1 MSLYDK
7 LLLPRI
13 IDFTMRQKHLA
24 RYRAEVVRGARGRV
38 LEIGVGSG
46 LNLRYYSAD
55 VECVIG
61 LDPSPKLLDLARK
74 RAITAAVPVD
84 LIRSSATAIPFA
96 DASVDTVV
104 MTWTLCSIPDPGEAL
119 AEMRRVLKADGR
131 LLFIEHGLASEPSV
145 ERWQN
150 RLTPF
155 WRRIG
160 GGCHLNRKMDAL
172 MDAAGFD
179 LPQLQTE
186 YAPGPRPMSFMYRGC
201 ACVRHSPAAA
211 GYEASAA

>member
-13 IDFTMRQKHLA
+13 IDFTMRQKHLV
-24 RYRAEVVRGARGRV
+24 RYRTEVVRSARGGV

-46 LNLRYYSAD
+46 LNLQYYGAE
-55 VECVIG
+55 VESVIG
-61 LDPSPKLLDLARK
+61 LDPSLKLLDIARE
-74 RAITAAVPVD
+74 RARTAAVPVE
-84 LIRSSATAIPFA
+84 LIRGSATAIPLA
-96 DASVDTVV
+96 DGSVDAVV
-104 MTWTLCSIPDPGEAL
+104 MTWTMCSIPDPGAAL

-131 LLFIEHGLASEPSV
+131 LLFIEHGLAPEPSV
-145 ERWQN
+145 ERWQH

-160 GGCHLNRKMDAL
+160 GGCHLNRKIDAL
-172 MDAAGFD
+172 MHAAGFD
-179 LPQLQTE
+179 LRQLQTE

-201 ACVRHSPAAA
+201 ACVRHSPGGA